1 MIVRSLLVGALMA
14 SVNGFCYAQPVF
26 PIWPNG
32 EAPGASSSKTQP
44 QVVERSKDPSLP
56 DRAATGIRRPEM
68 TVYQAENPN
77 GTALL
82 VMPGGAYQRVVL
94 DKEGSDLAPFFNQR
108 GYTLFVMTYRMPGEG
123 HQEGADAPLADAQRA
138 IRTLRAHADK
148 WHINPQRIGI
158 MGFSAGGH
166 VAASLG
172 TRFAQ
177 SVYPTTDAIDNVSA
191 RPDFMVLMYPVISMQ
206 PALAHAGSRQQL
218 IGAAPTET
226 QTTRYSLEKQVTSQT
241 PPTFLVHAV
250 DDPSVS
256 VDNSLV
262 MFNALR
268 EKQIPVEMHLFEK
281 GKHGFGLRGTK
292 GLPAAAWPQL
302 LDSWLRALPD
312 TSEQPENAQHKV
324 P

>member
-1 MIVRSLLVGALMA
+1 MIVRSLLVGAIMM
-14 SVNGFCYAQPVF
+14 SVNGLSYAQPVF
-26 PIWPNG
+26 PVWPHG
-32 EAPGASSSKTQP
+32 EAPGASSSTVQP

-56 DRAATGIRRPEM
+56 DRAATGIRSPEI
-68 TVYQAENPN
+68 TVYPAEKPN
-77 GTALL
+77 GMALL
-82 VMPGGAYQRVVL
+82 ITPGGSYQRVVL
-94 DKEGSDLAPFFNQR
+94 DKEGSDLAPFFNQQ

-123 HQEGADAPLADAQRA
+123 HKEGADAPLADAQRA
-138 IRTLRAHADK
+138 IRTLRANAEK
-148 WHINPQRIGI
+148 WHIDPQRIGI

-177 SVYPTTDAIDNVSA
+177 SVYPATDAIDSVSA

-206 PALAHAGSRQQL
+206 ADIAHTGSRKQL
-218 IGAAPTET
+218 IGEQPTEA
-226 QTTRYSLEKQVTSQT
+226 QVLRYSPEKQVTAQT

-262 MFNALR
+262 MFSALR

-302 LDSWLRALPD
+302 LDNWLRVLPV
-312 TSEQPENAQHKV
+312 SNEQSK
-324 P
+324 